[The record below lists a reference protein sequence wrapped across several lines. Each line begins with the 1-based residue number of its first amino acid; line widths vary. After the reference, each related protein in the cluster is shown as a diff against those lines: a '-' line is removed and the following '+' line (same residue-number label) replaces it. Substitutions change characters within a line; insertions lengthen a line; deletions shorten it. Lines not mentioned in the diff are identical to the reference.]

1 MKQSISLAVLSAGL
15 SLLAL
20 TAAQSQ
26 TTSGSAPTVKV
37 GSALG
42 AMANSPS
49 PSATAKNQSQKT
61 SIGTG
66 AATVKSSGPAAYWT
80 DLVDVDDD
88 GKLEDNQFL
97 YDAARGVVYTYRED
111 NYACA
116 NGTPENGSVLMGIY
130 AKGNKAGQPA
140 GVRMVRGCGEGRP
153 VRYEKSRNL
162 RLQIRRVG
170 KSYGLRSRARER

>member
-1 MKQSISLAVLSAGL
+1 MGLWDGGSRNSSPAPGRRIRPRCYAARPELSIERAISKSAWVEILILFVGAPLAAPGVAPSDPGVGVRYAIPCPDPSPEEPSMKQSISLAVLSAGL

-42 AMANSPS
+42 AMANSPG

-66 AATVKSSGPAAYWT
+66 AATVKSSGPAGVL
-80 DLVDVDDD
+80 DRP
-88 GKLEDNQFL
+88 
-97 YDAARGVVYTYRED
+97 RGRRRRR
-111 NYACA
+111 
-116 NGTPENGSVLMGIY
+116 
-130 AKGNKAGQPA
+130 KAGRQP
-140 GVRMVRGCGEGRP
+140 VP
-153 VRYEKSRNL
+153 V
-162 RLQIRRVG
+162 
-170 KSYGLRSRARER
+170 